1 MERYG
6 AEVKELI
13 TLWKEEKV
21 LYNLKHENYYNKDE
35 KLKLRKWIANKLISR
50 GFSKIK
56 DAQVNKK
63 ITPLR
68 SYYGI
73 EKRKEKSSEASGS
86 GTSDV
91 YVSLG
96 GL

>member
-13 TLWKEEKV
+13 TLWKKEEV

-35 KLKLRKWIANKLISR
+35 KLKLWKWIANKLINR

-56 DAQVNKK
+56 EAQ
-63 ITPLR
+63 TPLR